1 MTAVLADTSVWMRRQ
16 QPRVARM
23 LGNAIEG
30 DRAVMTTPIALELLR
45 SEPDLLTVGI
55 RAGQIDLLH
64 WIPTTTTIEQ
74 RARDVLLVLAR
85 RGYHRG
91 PSPVDLLAAAAAES
105 ADAELWHCDRHFELI
120 AEITGQPMRRVGT

>member
-16 QPRVARM
+16 QPRVARV
-23 LGNAIEG
+23 LARAVAS
-30 DRAVMTTPIALELLR
+30 DRALMTTPIALELLR
-45 SEPDLLTVGI
+45 AEPDLRTLRV

-64 WIPTTTTIEQ
+64 WIPTTAIIER
-74 RARDVLLVLAR
+74 RARDVLRVLAR

-105 ADAELWHCDRHFELI
+105 VGAELWHCDRHFALI
-120 AEITGQPMRRVGT
+120 GEITGQPMRRVGE